1 MTRLLVNIIGF
12 YVGWFS
18 CVLGAAKEQ
27 YLLGPLV
34 VLVLFALH
42 LKLNTPRRAE
52 AALAGLS
59 LVAGFVVDS
68 VLVAAG
74 VMSVNRGFLPE
85 PVTSL
90 WMAALWVNF
99 AMTLNVALVRM
110 QGHVWI
116 AVVLG
121 ALGGPSAYY
130 SGGKLGA
137 AAIHDPLWLNL
148 VILAVVWG
156 VLTPVLSWLAGKL
169 SRRYAAGS

>member
-1 MTRLLVNIIGF
+1 MTRLLVNIVGF

-18 CVLGAAKEQ
+18 CVLGAANGLH
-27 YLLGPLV
+27 LLGPLV
-34 VLVLFALH
+34 VLALFALH
-42 LKLNTPRRAE
+42 LKFNTPRRAE
-52 AALAGLS
+52 TALAALT
-59 LVAGFVVDS
+59 LVTGFVVDS
-68 VLVAAG
+68 VLVASG

-85 PVTSL
+85 PLTSL

-116 AVVLG
+116 AAVLG
-121 ALGGPSAYY
+121 VLGGPSAYY

-137 AAIHDPLWLNL
+137 AALHDPLWLSL

-156 VLTPVLSWLAGKL
+156 ALTPALSWLAGKL
-169 SRRYAAGS
+169 RQRYSSGT